1 MTYGEACGERLSRL
15 GFGCMRLPLTAG
27 NGIDETELRRMTDF
41 AIENGVNYFDTAW
54 PYHGGLSEIAVG
66 KALARHPREKWF
78 LADKYP
84 GHQIASAY
92 RPAEIF
98 EEQLKKCGVEY
109 FDFYLLHNVYE
120 NSFGVYTSPE
130 WDILNYF
137 LEQKRLGRIRH
148 LGFSSHARPDTLEKF
163 LDYAGNSMEFCQIQ
177 LNYLDWT
184 LQDAKAKYEL
194 LTARNIPVWVM
205 EPLRGGKLAALPEAD
220 EKRLKA
226 LRPAES
232 AASWSFRWLRNL
244 PNVKVVLSGMSDFAQ
259 MADNVRT
266 FSEGAPQTEEEAAL
280 LLEIAEGLKD
290 ALPCTR
296 CRYCCEGCPMGL
308 DIPML
313 IHSLNDLKFA
323 NSMTVPMQMD
333 ALPEEKRPAAC
344 IGCGACAAVCP
355 QKIDIPA
362 AMAELAERLA
372 AMPSWAELCRQREE
386 AARKLKQREQEGG
399 RS

>member
-1 MTYGEACGERLSRL
+1 MKMNEACGVTLSRL
-15 GFGCMRLPLTAG
+15 GFGCMRLPLTADG
-27 NGIDETELRRMTDF
+27 RIDDHELQHMVDY
-41 AIENGVNYFDTAW
+41 AIAHGVNYFDTAW
-54 PYHGGLSEIAVG
+54 PYHGGHSELAVG
-66 KALARHPREKWF
+66 KALSKYPRDSWY

-92 RPAEIF
+92 NPAEIF

-120 NSFGVYTSPE
+120 NSFGVYTDPK

-137 LEQKRLGRIRH
+137 KEQKRLGRIRH

-163 LDYAGNSMEFCQIQ
+163 LDYAGDSMEFCQIQ

-184 LQDAKAKYEL
+184 LQDAKAKYDL

-205 EPLRGGKLAALPEAD
+205 EPLRGGKLASLAEED
-220 EKRLKA
+220 EDRMQA
-226 LRPAES
+226 LRPEES
-232 AASWSFRWLRNL
+232 IASWSFRWLQNL
-244 PNVKVVLSGMSDFAQ
+244 PNVKMVLSGMSDFEQ
-259 MADNVRT
+259 MVDNVRT
-266 FSEGAPQTEEEAAL
+266 FTGGSPQTAAEASL
-280 LLEIAEGLKD
+280 LAEIAEGLKD

-296 CRYCCEGCPMGL
+296 CRYCCEGCPMQL

-313 IHSLNDLKFA
+313 IHAYNDLKFA
-323 NSMTVPMQMD
+323 KSMTVPMQMD
-333 ALPEEKRPAAC
+333 ALPEDKKPSAC

-362 AMAELAERLA
+362 AMAEFADRLA
-372 AMPSWAELCRQREE
+372 NTTSWAELCRQREE
-386 AARKLKQREQEGG
+386 AARKLKAQ
-399 RS
+399 S

>member
-1 MTYGEACGERLSRL
+1 MKMNEACGVTLSRL
-15 GFGCMRLPLTAG
+15 GFGCMRLPLAADG
-27 NGIDETELRRMTDF
+27 RIDDHELQHMVDY
-41 AIENGVNYFDTAW
+41 AVAHGVNYFDTAW
-54 PYHGGLSEIAVG
+54 PYHGGHSELAVG
-66 KALARHPREKWF
+66 KALSKYPRDSWY

-92 RPAEIF
+92 NPAEIF

-120 NSFGVYTSPE
+120 NSFGVYTDPK

-137 LEQKRLGRIRH
+137 KEQKRLGRIRH

-163 LDYAGNSMEFCQIQ
+163 LDYAGDSMEFCQIQ

-184 LQDAKAKYEL
+184 LQDAKAKYDL

-205 EPLRGGKLAALPEAD
+205 EPLRGGKLASLAEED
-220 EKRLKA
+220 EDRMQA
-226 LRPAES
+226 LRPEES
-232 AASWSFRWLRNL
+232 IASWSFRWLQNL
-244 PNVKVVLSGMSDFAQ
+244 PNVKVVLSGMTDFEQ
-259 MADNVRT
+259 MVDNVRT
-266 FSEGAPQTEEEAAL
+266 FTGGSPQTAAEASL
-280 LLEIAEGLKD
+280 LAEIAEGLKD

-296 CRYCCEGCPMGL
+296 CRYCCEGCPMQL

-313 IHSLNDLKFA
+313 IHAYNDLKFA
-323 NSMTVPMQMD
+323 KSMTVPMQMD
-333 ALPEEKRPAAC
+333 ALPEDKKPSAC

-362 AMAELAERLA
+362 AMAEFADRLA
-372 AMPSWAELCRQREE
+372 NTTSWAELCRQREE
-386 AARKLKQREQEGG
+386 AARKLKAQ
-399 RS
+399 S

>member
-163 LDYAGNSMEFCQIQ
+163 LDYAGDSMEFCQIQ

-232 AASWSFRWLRNL
+232 AASWSFRWLQNL

-259 MADNVRT
+259 MADNHPLPLLLRGVPHGAGHPHADPFPERSEIREQHDGSDADGRAAGGKAARRLHWLRRVRRGMPP
-266 FSEGAPQTEEEAAL
+266 EDRYPRGHGGAGGKAGGHAL
-280 LLEIAEGLKD
+280 LGRA
-290 ALPCTR
+290 
-296 CRYCCEGCPMGL
+296 
-308 DIPML
+308 
-313 IHSLNDLKFA
+313 
-323 NSMTVPMQMD
+323 V
-333 ALPEEKRPAAC
+333 PAA
-344 IGCGACAAVCP
+344 GGSRP
-355 QKIDIPA
+355 E
-362 AMAELAERLA
+362 AETAGTGRRPVLIKSGTD
-372 AMPSWAELCRQREE
+372 PRQI
-386 AARKLKQREQEGG
+386 
-399 RS
+399 